1 MKRKPKALS
10 VIWEPVNDA
19 HSRKKLRQALQIVLS
34 EGDSAFPASFD
45 EISNI
50 QQYEGEAATELD
62 ADKGR
67 ISNAN

>member
-19 HSRKKLRQALQIVLS
+19 HCAEKLRQALNIVFS
-34 EGDSAFPASFD
+34 ENKPTHSTSFD
-45 EISNI
+45 ETTNI
-50 QQYEGEAATELD
+50 HQDEGEAANQRGSN
-62 ADKGR
+62 KGR